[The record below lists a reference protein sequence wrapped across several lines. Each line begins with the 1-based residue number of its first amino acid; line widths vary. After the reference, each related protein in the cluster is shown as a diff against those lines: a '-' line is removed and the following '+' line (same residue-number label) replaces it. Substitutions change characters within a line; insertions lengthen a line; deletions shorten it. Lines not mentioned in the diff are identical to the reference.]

1 MSAMQRRISVKMFSF
16 FKKDITELKEEQTN
30 FEIELTASVLAY
42 ELARSD
48 GEITKDELS
57 ILMDEIENI
66 ANKVGKD
73 KEEIFKIIKIYS
85 EDSVSFH
92 EFVEDINKNYSK
104 EEKLNLLKFM
114 WKMAYA
120 DNKLDVDEE
129 RLIRRM
135 ADLIRIKDVEVL
147 KLKSLFKPT

>member
-1 MSAMQRRISVKMFSF
+1 MFSF
-16 FKKDITELKEEQTN
+16 FTKNIKEPEKEQTS

-48 GEITKDELS
+48 GEITQDELA
-57 ILMDEIENI
+57 ILMKEIEGI

-73 KEEIFKIIKIYS
+73 KEEIFKIIQIYS
-85 EDSVSFH
+85 EDNVSFH

-104 EEKLNLLKFM
+104 EEKLDLLKFM
-114 WKMAYA
+114 WEMAYA
-120 DNKLDVDEE
+120 DKKLDVDEE
-129 RLIRRM
+129 RLIRRT
-135 ADLIRIKDVEVL
+135 ADLIKIKDVEVL